1 MPHYSTRNSSKNQHN
16 APQTSPACPLPYD
29 AGGFV
34 LDEFVKK
41 KFERDKD
48 ESRTENEIQALKRFS
63 NVQCNFLL
71 ILDLVGK
78 EKDNRRTPIA
88 SCVLGYSNRNIP
100 PALPLPCGYCA
111 ISTAMVINDG
121 EEDGG
126 DEIM

>member
-1 MPHYSTRNSSKNQHN
+1 
-16 APQTSPACPLPYD
+16 
-29 AGGFV
+29 
-34 LDEFVKK
+34 
-41 KFERDKD
+41 
-48 ESRTENEIQALKRFS
+48 
-63 NVQCNFLL
+63 L
-71 ILDLVGK
+71 IGK

-111 ISTAMVINDG
+111 ISTAMVMNDG